1 VVISSSVLYMQ
12 TRKIKELAQDA
23 VSINVEIHVMNE
35 EQESVRNEPV
45 IKWILDRMRNFMTLG
60 NNFTV
65 R

>member
-1 VVISSSVLYMQ
+1 MVISSSVLYMQ